1 MLATRS
7 RRERI
12 ASRLAEV
19 ASEQEAL
26 QPLLHSEDL
35 HAGSENLRGLP
46 GLPLWLPRRGD
57 LNYLTSLLRL
67 TERLVRFSRRN
78 GPWTSL

>member
-7 RRERI
+7 RRERV

-35 HAGSENLRGLP
+35 HAGSENLRGLS
-46 GLPLWLPRRGD
+46 GLPLGYRD
-57 LNYLTSLLRL
+57 AAT
-67 TERLVRFSRRN
+67 
-78 GPWTSL
+78 